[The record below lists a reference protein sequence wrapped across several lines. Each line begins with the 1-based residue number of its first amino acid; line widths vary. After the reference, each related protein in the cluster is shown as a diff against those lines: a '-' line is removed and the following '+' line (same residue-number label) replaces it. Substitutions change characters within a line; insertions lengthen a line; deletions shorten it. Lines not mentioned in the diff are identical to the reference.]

1 MNRPTSRL
9 RTYPSALFVALATLL
24 AGASCRREGVT
35 HARVLKGS
43 EARTA
48 MDQPPAMG
56 GPPKGAPMASGQAPA
71 AEGEVPLPPKPVQGE
86 RLAWTLPKG
95 WTETKGSGMRYA
107 TLQPSVKG
115 KCEVSV
121 ITLSG
126 TFGGELANVNRW
138 RAQIGLAPVDEAS
151 LPKLRT
157 ALTSQAG
164 PVAVYDFTSEGAAKT
179 RMIVGMLA
187 NAESSWFLK
196 LNGDPDAVSAARADF
211 ATCLGTLRFE

>member
-35 HARVLKGS
+35 HVRVVKDN
-43 EARTA
+43 EATPP
-48 MDQPPAMG
+48 MGQPSGMSA
-56 GPPKGAPMASGQAPA
+56 PPTGAPMASGQAPA
-71 AEGEVPLPPKPVQGE
+71 AGGEVPLPPKPVQGE

-138 RAQIGLAPVDEAS
+138 RGQIGLAPVDEAA
-151 LPKLRT
+151 LRKLRT

-196 LNGDPDAVSAARADF
+196 LNGDPDAVSAARANF
-211 ATCLGTLRFE
+211 VTCLGTLRFE

>member
-1 MNRPTSRL
+1 MNRPTSLL
-9 RTYPSALFVALATLL
+9 RTSPSALFVALATLL

-35 HARVLKGS
+35 HALVLKGS
-43 EARTA
+43 EARPSV
-48 MDQPPAMG
+48 DQPPGMG
-56 GPPKGAPMASGQAPA
+56 DPPKGAPMASGQAPT

-138 RAQIGLAPVDEAS
+138 RGQIGLAPVDEAA

-157 ALTSQAG
+157 ALTSPAG
-164 PVAVYDFTSEGAAKT
+164 PVAIYDFTSEGAAKT

-196 LNGDPDAVSAARADF
+196 LNGDPDAVSAARANF
-211 ATCLGTLRFE
+211 VTYLGTLRFE